1 MTTTD
6 SPTPKDIL
14 ERIAESVGFVFVAG
28 PPVAFLLVPWLIV
41 VLLIIPPAAVVLTL
55 VAVVV
60 VLGAVIAAIGAIIAS
75 PYLIVRHL
83 RARHAAAVAAQPATA
98 PAPALVPRSAA

>member
-1 MTTTD
+1 
-6 SPTPKDIL
+6 
-14 ERIAESVGFVFVAG
+14 
-28 PPVAFLLVPWLIV
+28 
-41 VLLIIPPAAVVLTL
+41 

-60 VLGAVIAAIGAIIAS
+60 VLWAVIAAIGAVIAS

-98 PAPALVPRSAA
+98 PAPRLVPRSAA